1 MSAQSIETLIDRQAA
16 LIAALD
22 SGDISAIELATQEM
36 ASAVEAV
43 RAQDVW
49 HDRSALDHLNH
60 AMKQTHAARIRVNY
74 LSEWT
79 RQKIDQFAELRG
91 VKMLSSHSKY

>member
-1 MSAQSIETLIDRQAA
+1 MSLEAIDVLIERQAA

-22 SGDISAIELATQEM
+22 IGDISAIELATRDM
-36 ASAVEAV
+36 ANAVEAV

-49 HDRSALDHLNH
+49 HDRSALNQLNY

-79 RQKIDQFAELRG
+79 RQKIDQLADLRG
-91 VKMLSSHSKY
+91 QNMHTNHYKY